1 MLENVYIGVDLG
13 GTNLRVGLVDESG
26 RILQV
31 KQIPT
36 EASLGYESII
46 TRMVDLIKEVKK
58 AYSAVSIGIGSP
70 GPLNPFDGVVVSPP
84 NLPGWQ
90 DVPITEMVEEAIGI
104 PTYLVNDAD
113 AAALGE
119 ALYGGGKGRE
129 SSFYITVS
137 TGIGGG
143 YVQNNRLIQGEHG
156 YSAEVGNMIIK
167 PGGQKHAN
175 MNAGSL
181 EALASGTSIAR
192 EGKARLEISGGAEEV
207 FELAEQEN
215 EEAVAIIDEA
225 MDALAIGIANIV
237 HSIDPSVIILGG
249 GVMQAKDIILPLLK
263 EKVDSYVYEGLRG
276 KIEIEPVHLHDKAGI
291 IGAAMHGRQN
301 FENEKFKEN

>member
-1 MLENVYIGVDLG
+1 MENVYIGVDLG
-13 GTNLRVGLVDESG
+13 GTNLRVGIVDENG

-36 EASLGYESII
+36 EAEQGYESII
-46 TRMVDLIKEVKK
+46 ERMTNLIKEVKK

-70 GPLNPFDGVVVSPP
+70 GPLNPFDGLVVSPP
-84 NLPGWQ
+84 NLPGWK
-90 DVPITEMVEEAIGI
+90 DVPITAMIEEAIGI

-129 SSFYITVS
+129 STFYITVS
-137 TGIGGG
+137 TGVGGG
-143 YVQNNRLIQGEHG
+143 YVQNNRLMQGEHG
-156 YSAEVGNMIIK
+156 YSAEIGNMIIQ

-192 EGKARLEISGGAEEV
+192 EGKARLGKTLGAEDV
-207 FELAEQEN
+207 FHLAKEEN
-215 EEAVAIIDEA
+215 EEALAIIDEA
-225 MDALAIGIANIV
+225 VDALAVGIANLV
-237 HSIDPSVIILGG
+237 HTVDPSIFILGG
-249 GVMQAKDIILPLLK
+249 GVMQAKDMILPMLRK
-263 EKVDSYVYEGLRG
+263 KVDAYVYEGLRG
-276 KIEIEPVHLHDKAGI
+276 KIVIEPVQLHDKAGI
-291 IGAAMHGRQN
+291 IGAAMHGRQK
-301 FENEKFKEN
+301 FDDEKLKKE